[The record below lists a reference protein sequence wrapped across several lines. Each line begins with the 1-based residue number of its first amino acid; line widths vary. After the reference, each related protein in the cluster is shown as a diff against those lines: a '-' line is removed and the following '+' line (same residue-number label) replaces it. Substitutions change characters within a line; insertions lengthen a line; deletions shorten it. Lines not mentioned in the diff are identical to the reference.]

1 MGLTLTR
8 MRQNHVPEGKAK
20 GRRRRPHEGWQHIA
34 LTTVRNVL
42 GEIETKE
49 KFGKT
54 PVELDDL
61 QAAPRENGAEIRN
74 KQLTIDSPRVFLI
87 DPV

>member
-1 MGLTLTR
+1 MSLKEKLKGDVVVH
-8 MRQNHVPEGKAK
+8 MKAGNK
-20 GRRRRPHEGWQHIA
+20 IA

-42 GEIETKE
+42 GEIEPKE

-74 KQLTIDSPRVFLI
+74 KQLTIDSPKVFLI